1 MQAEL
6 ISSSGHTPLR
16 ATGLTIGRG
25 QSNQYIVY
33 DPRVSS
39 RHAVISYLRQGF
51 FTLTDMGSTN
61 GTFVNGSRLI
71 PNVPQILHTGDM
83 ICIGDTILTFQIIE
97 QPQSSSQENSLYGG
111 KDFAWD
117 DSSPTL
123 VQTDRS
129 RYIIAGETTRSHRK
143 ILISIACIGLV
154 ILGIV
159 AFSSFKYLNRSTPDR
174 TLDTF
179 CTALHSKDYQAMYA
193 QLSDSL
199 QAHGS
204 VKVIAANLSNVQN
217 CRYAISKESDNSALA
232 TLIFIGDS
240 GQHIS
245 GTIILIK
252 DSNSTWKINDLQNI

>member
-6 ISSSGHTPLR
+6 ISSSGQIPLR

-33 DPRVSS
+33 DPKVSS

-51 FTLTDMGSTN
+51 FTLTDIGSTN
-61 GTFVNGSRLI
+61 GTSVNGLRLT
-71 PNVPQILHTGDM
+71 PNVPQILHSGDM
-83 ICIGDTILTFQIIE
+83 ICLGDTNLTFQIKA
-97 QPQSSSQENSLYGG
+97 QLQGSSQDNSLYSG
-111 KDFAWD
+111 KDIAWD

-123 VQTDRS
+123 FQADRI
-129 RYIIAGETTRSHRK
+129 RRNVAGATTRSRRK
-143 ILISIACIGLV
+143 ILIPIACIGLV

-159 AFSSFKYLNRSTPDR
+159 AFSYFKYLNRSTPDR

-179 CTALHSKDYQAMYA
+179 CTALHGKDYQAMYD

-199 QAHGS
+199 QALGS
-204 VKVIAANLSNVQN
+204 VKLIAGNLSNVQN
-217 CRYAISKESDNSALA
+217 CTYAISKESANSAVA
-232 TLIFIGDS
+232 KLIFIGDS

-245 GTIILIK
+245 GTIMLIK